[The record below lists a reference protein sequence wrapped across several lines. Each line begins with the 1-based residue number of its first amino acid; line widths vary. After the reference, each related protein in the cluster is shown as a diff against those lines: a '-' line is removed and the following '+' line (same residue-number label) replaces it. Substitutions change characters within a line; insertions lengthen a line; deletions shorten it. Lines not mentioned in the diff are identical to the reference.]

1 MPFQAQQPA
10 TCPIHP
16 HGAEHGVAQ
25 NAAYDGAVTS
35 PHEPTDLALMQ
46 RYAQGEVAAFEMLYQ
61 RHETALWRFIVRS
74 LRDGAAADDV
84 MQETW
89 ITVTQQAARYVAN
102 AEHENQTAQFRTWL
116 FTLARSRTVDFLRKK
131 KPEISTEDFSD
142 SQSNW
147 LSNQA
152 ADSGFGPVQRMES
165 REQANALLQ
174 ALQALPVDQREAFL
188 LQAEGGLSVEE
199 IAATCQITFET
210 AKSRLRYAR
219 SKLKSTLAAWSPQPI
234 AATLE
239 ATS

>member
-1 MPFQAQQPA
+1 
-10 TCPIHP
+10 
-16 HGAEHGVAQ
+16 
-25 NAAYDGAVTS
+25 
-35 PHEPTDLALMQ
+35 MQ
-46 RYAQGEVAAFEMLYQ
+46 RYAQGSVAAFEMLYQ

-74 LRDGAAADDV
+74 LHDGAAAEDV
-84 MQETW
+84 MQDTW

-102 AEHENQTAQFRTWL
+102 AANEAQTAQFRTWL

-142 SQSNW
+142 SQSDW
-147 LSNQA
+147 LANQA
-152 ADSGFGPVQRMES
+152 ADSGFGPVKQIEG

-174 ALQALPVDQREAFL
+174 ALQALPDEQREAFL

-219 SKLKSTLAAWSPQPI
+219 SKLKSTLAAWSPQ
-234 AATLE
+234 AMTHTLE
-239 ATS
+239 ASS

>member
-1 MPFQAQQPA
+1 LAL
-10 TCPIHP
+10 I
-16 HGAEHGVAQ
+16 
-25 NAAYDGAVTS
+25 YDGSLNAN
-35 PHEPTDLALMQ
+35 HEPTAETDLALMQ

-74 LRDGAAADDV
+74 LHDGAAAEDV
-84 MQETW
+84 MQDTW

-102 AEHENQTAQFRTWL
+102 AANEGQTAQFRTWL

-142 SQSNW
+142 SQSDW
-147 LSNQA
+147 LANQA
-152 ADSGFGPVQRMES
+152 ADSGFGPVKQIEG
-165 REQANALLQ
+165 REQASALLQ
-174 ALQALPVDQREAFL
+174 ALQALPADQREAFL
-188 LQAEGGLSVEE
+188 LQAEGGLSVDE

-234 AATLE
+234 INTLE
-239 ATS
+239 ASS

>member
-1 MPFQAQQPA
+1 
-10 TCPIHP
+10 
-16 HGAEHGVAQ
+16 
-25 NAAYDGAVTS
+25 
-35 PHEPTDLALMQ
+35 MQ

-102 AEHENQTAQFRTWL
+102 AELEHQTAQFRTWL

-142 SQSNW
+142 SQNDW
-147 LSNQA
+147 LEHQA
-152 ADSGFGPVQRMES
+152 ADSGFEPQKQMQS
-165 REQANALLQ
+165 HQQASALLQ
-174 ALQALPVDQREAFL
+174 ALQELPDVQREAFL

-219 SKLKSTLAAWSPQPI
+219 SKLKNTLAAWSPQ
-234 AATLE
+234 AMGNTLE
-239 ATS
+239 ASS

>member
-1 MPFQAQQPA
+1 LSTTQ
-10 TCPIHP
+10 
-16 HGAEHGVAQ
+16 E
-25 NAAYDGAVTS
+25 S
-35 PHEPTDLALMQ
+35 TDLALMQ

-74 LRDGAAADDV
+74 LRDGAAAEDV
-84 MQETW
+84 MQDTW
-89 ITVTQQAARYVAN
+89 ITVTQQAARYVQNAAN
-102 AEHENQTAQFRTWL
+102 ETQTAQFRTWL

-142 SQSNW
+142 SQSDW
-147 LSNQA
+147 LANQA
-152 ADSGFGPVQRMES
+152 ADSGFGPVKQIEG
-165 REQANALLQ
+165 REQASALLQ
-174 ALQALPVDQREAFL
+174 ALQALPTDQREAFL

-234 AATLE
+234 ANTLE
-239 ATS
+239 ASS